1 MLGTAE
7 RGDDHGEHRI
17 GGPGDRRTDDHQ
29 GTTRDSERGVAVN
42 ESGPGAAAPMSR
54 EGVDHALDGLRD
66 ERDRIAAA
74 LLDLDRHDGFRL
86 LNGAGLTGET
96 RRRWDEAR
104 ARVALLWRLFEAYR
118 QVLDTAAELRAR
130 HSRPDLAV
138 LTELTGLLAGAS
150 VEVPGGE
157 IPLGERTL
165 LGPHRER
172 VTLDEAVAVMSECYE
187 RTAEV
192 VAAADAAWTALLV
205 PLEGAEE
212 GWRATAR
219 LAQRLDGTR
228 RPELD
233 RLGRELTALGR
244 MVRTDPLSLVRDGR
258 ADAARLD
265 RLRAAIEALREELA
279 EAVRLRDSYAE
290 QAARLEAAI
299 AEVGELEERARAVRA
314 DVLVKIDSPGPPE
327 PPPLTAA
334 LRERLAALAGPRE
347 GGRWTELAGRVA
359 ELERAAEAAR
369 ERLAEHLRLT
379 QGLLDRR
386 AELRGRL
393 EAYRAKAA
401 RLGLAEDDR
410 LTRLH
415 GQARDLL
422 WTAPCDLRRAT
433 AAVADYQ
440 RAIKAC
446 ENGTG
451 TRR

>member
-1 MLGTAE
+1 MN
-7 RGDDHGEHRI
+7 D
-17 GGPGDRRTDDHQ
+17 
-29 GTTRDSERGVAVN
+29 
-42 ESGPGAAAPMSR
+42 SGPGAAAPMSR
-54 EGVDHALDGLRD
+54 EGVDHALGELRD

-86 LNGAGLTGET
+86 LNGASLAGET
-96 RRRWDEAR
+96 WQRWDEAR
-104 ARVALLWRLFEAYR
+104 TRVALLWRLFESYR
-118 QVLDTAAELRAR
+118 TVLDTAAELRAR
-130 HSRPDLAV
+130 HPRPGLGVLA
-138 LTELTGLLAGAS
+138 ELTGLLAGTS

-157 IPLGERTL
+157 IPLERRTL
-165 LGPHRER
+165 LGPPRER
-172 VTLDEAVAVMSECYE
+172 VTLDEAVAIMSESYE
-187 RTAEV
+187 RSAEV

-205 PLEGAEE
+205 PLEEAEE

-219 LAQRLDGTR
+219 LAQQLDGSR

-233 RLGRELTALGR
+233 RLGRELTALGQV
-244 MVRTDPLSLVRDGR
+244 VRTDPLSLVRGGR
-258 ADAARLD
+258 PDTVRLD
-265 RLRAAIEALREELA
+265 RLRAGIEALRGELA

-290 QAARLEAAI
+290 QAARLEAAV
-299 AEVGELEERARAVRA
+299 AEVAEVEGRARAVRA

-327 PPPLTAA
+327 PPPLAAA
-334 LRERLAALAGPRE
+334 LRERLAALAGLRE
-347 GGRWTELAGRVA
+347 GGRWAELAGRVA

-369 ERLAEHLRLT
+369 ERLAEHVRLS

-393 EAYRAKAA
+393 DAYRAKAA
-401 RLGLAEDDR
+401 RLGLAEDDS